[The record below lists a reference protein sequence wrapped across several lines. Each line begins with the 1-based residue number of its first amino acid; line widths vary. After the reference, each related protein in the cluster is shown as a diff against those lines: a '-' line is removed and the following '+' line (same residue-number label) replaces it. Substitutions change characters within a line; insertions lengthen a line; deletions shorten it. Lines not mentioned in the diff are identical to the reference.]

1 MNFEQEDDLVDLG
14 SATAETRGGPMGFE
28 DSERTY
34 WVTGAGLA
42 QD

>member
-1 MNFEQEDDLVDLG
+1 MNPEHEDDLVDLG
-14 SATAETRGGPMGFE
+14 SASSETKGGPMGFE

-34 WVTGAGLA
+34 WLNGAGLA